1 MAKFKKVKRRRSQK
15 TEDVLDPA
23 IKGVAVGV
31 GLMAIGASKPKGKKG
46 KGYSIYVTEPGKEP
60 KEVDK
65 I

>member
-1 MAKFKKVKRRRSQK
+1 MK
-15 TEDVLDPA
+15 TGRQNMVNKLA
-23 IKGVAVGV
+23 LYRKYQ
-31 GLMAIGASKPKGKKG
+31 ASKPKGKKG